1 MEISDYFK
9 DWMNVIDISL
19 LNSTL
24 SRLSSVNFIPDR
36 SIVFEAFRK
45 CDYNNLKVL
54 FLGMDPYPQ
63 KSVATGV
70 AFANRKD
77 TPYNKLSPSLKVI
90 VDSLNKYYTD
100 LPNGEFDYSLDSW
113 SRQGV
118 MLLNSALTVIENK
131 PGSHALIWRPFISKL
146 LNNLSIKKNRTIFVL
161 FGKQASSFRRF
172 IESDLVIETVHPS
185 FCSRNN
191 ELLPDIFSQIDSMM
205 NPYDLIYWL

>member
-1 MEISDYFK
+1 MEICDYFK
-9 DWMNVIDISL
+9 DWMDVIDVNL

-24 SRLSSVNFIPDR
+24 NRLSSVNFIPDR
-36 SIVFEAFRK
+36 NVVFEAFRK

-63 KSVATGV
+63 KGVATGV

-77 TPYNKLSPSLKVI
+77 TPYDKLSPSLKVI

-146 LNNLSIKKNRTIFVL
+146 LNNLSVKKNRTIFVL

-172 IESDLVIETVHPS
+172 IESDYVIETVHPS
-185 FCSRNN
+185 FCARNN

>member
-1 MEISDYFK
+1 MEISNYFK

-63 KSVATGV
+63 KGVATGV